1 MSVQL
6 CINTRHRHKSVD
18 LVHHES
24 FALYPCVH
32 LQVTKKS
39 FVSKNLKN
47 IVSQSQCFSP
57 ITKLFPCEVRQVL
70 SILRGVRLLSPK
82 TFVFSQNFHICHGFK
97 QKKYWFSMNVQCL
110 CKFLCLKKR
119 SIFKCRHA

>member
-97 QKKYWFSMNVQCL
+97 QKKILVFNECSMSLQV
-110 CKFLCLKKR
+110 FVFKKKEY
-119 SIFKCRHA
+119 FQV